1 MDRCLVC
8 GKELLPYKRRVLCP
22 VCHAGQDFFLRFVK
36 PSFVFPSD
44 EKPLFLCRHPCF
56 AKLEQAM
63 NKVNA
68 VEKIIRDL
76 HGPVGATL
84 ALNAGMTVNLAS
96 YTVVLVPLHRP
107 TNQLAKHL
115 QLQV

>member
-1 MDRCLVC
+1 
-8 GKELLPYKRRVLCP
+8 
-22 VCHAGQDFFLRFVK
+22 
-36 PSFVFPSD
+36 
-44 EKPLFLCRHPCF
+44 
-56 AKLEQAM
+56 M

-68 VEKIIRDL
+68 VEKIRDL
-76 HGPVGATL
+76 HGSVGATL

-107 TNQLAKHL
+107 THQLAKHL

>member
-63 NKVNA
+63 HEQSQCRREDNN
-68 VEKIIRDL
+68 
-76 HGPVGATL
+76 GPVGAIL
-84 ALNAGMTVNLAS
+84 ALDAGMTASLAS
-96 YTVVLVPLHRP
+96 FTVVLVPLHRP
-107 TNQLAKHL
+107 THQLAKHL